1 MSKGIELCEQNQ
13 LECHEAML
21 LSVWGLLMCLVMF
34 SMRKKKKISQVSPGF
49 QKAQTNVAENV

>member
-34 SMRKKKKISQVSPGF
+34 SMRKKKISQVFPGF
-49 QKAQTNVAENV
+49 QKTQTNVAENV

>member
-1 MSKGIELCEQNQ
+1 VSKGIELCEQNQ

-34 SMRKKKKISQVSPGF
+34 SMRKKKNQPSFSWFSEG
-49 QKAQTNVAENV
+49 TN